1 MAVEPIF
8 ESVVLTGRSVRL
20 EPLTPGHLP
29 ALSAAGNDSAVFR
42 YYPVDYS
49 DATGMTL
56 FFDDAFRTRDQGSAL
71 PFAVMVSGEAVGS
84 TRFGNI
90 DRKHRRAEIGWTWL
104 TPRVQRSAVNTEMKS
119 LMLSHAFETLR
130 LMRVE
135 FKTDSLN
142 EPSRRALLRI
152 GAVEEGTFRNHMLAQ
167 HGRIRHSVYFSIT
180 DQDWP
185 SVKARLQHKLTQVY
199 EGRSQAA

>member
-1 MAVEPIF
+1 MAAEVPAFEP
-8 ESVVLTGRSVRL
+8 VVLAGRSVRL
-20 EPLTPGHLP
+20 EPLTPEHLP
-29 ALSAAGNDSAVFR
+29 ALAAAGSDPAIFR
-42 YYPVDYS
+42 FYPVDFS
-49 DATGMTL
+49 GATGMKA
-56 FFDDAFRTRDQGSAL
+56 FFDDAFRTREQGSAL
-71 PFAVMVSGEAVGS
+71 PFAVVVHGEPVGS

-90 DRKHRRAEIGWTWL
+90 ERKHRRAEIGWTWL
-104 TPRVQRSAVNTEMKS
+104 APRAQRTAVNTEMKY

-152 GAVEEGTFRNHMLAQ
+152 GAMEEGTFRNHMISQ

-185 SVKARLQHKLTQVY
+185 SVKARLQQKLAQDY
-199 EGRSQAA
+199 GRSRAA